1 MYKTVVLKDLKTSE
15 VHDYLNHAIVPRPIC
30 FASTIDAKGNVNLSP
45 FSYFNLFGLNP
56 PIVIF
61 SPLQRIKDNTSKHT
75 LQNIL
80 EVPEVVINIVSY
92 DMIQQMSLSSCEFPK
107 GTDEFIKSG
116 VTKEPSVL
124 IQPPRVRE
132 SPVQM
137 ECKVV
142 EIKSAGDKGGS
153 ANLVIAE
160 VLLMHINENMLDENG
175 KIDQLKMDVVA
186 RLGGNW
192 YARINANNLFE
203 VEKPNRE
210 FGIGLDNLPG
220 SIKNSKILT
229 GNHLGQ
235 LGGVSA
241 LPDVDPNFEDEKL
254 KNIFQYYSIN
264 PDEMESELHL
274 YAADLLNNGQ
284 VNEAWQV
291 LLALA

>member
-1 MYKTVVLKDLKTSE
+1 MYKTVVLRDLKASE

-61 SPLQRIKDNTSKHT
+61 SPLQRMRDNTSKHT

>member
-1 MYKTVVLKDLKTSE
+1 MYKTVVLKDLKASE
-15 VHDYLNHAIVPRPIC
+15 VHNYLNHAIVPRPIC
-30 FASTIDAKGNVNLSP
+30 FASTIDEKGNVNLSP

-61 SPLQRIKDNTSKHT
+61 SPLQRMRDNTSKHT

-116 VTKEPSVL
+116 FKKEPSVL
-124 IQPPRVRE
+124 IQPPRVHE

-142 EIKSAGDKGGS
+142 EIKSTGDKGGS

-160 VLLMHINENMLDENG
+160 VLLMHINENILDENR

-192 YARINANNLFE
+192 YARINAANLFE

-210 FGIGLDNLPG
+210 LGIGMDNLPA
-220 SIKNSKILT
+220 SIKNSKVLT

-235 LGGVSA
+235 LANVHA
-241 LPDVDPNFEDEKL
+241 LPVIDPSFEDEKL
-254 KNIFQYYSIN
+254 KNIFQYYSID
-264 PDEMESELHL
+264 PEEMESELHL
-274 YAADLLNNGQ
+274 HATDLLNSGK

>member
-1 MYKTVVLKDLKTSE
+1 MYKTVVLKDLNASE
-15 VHDYLNHAIVPRPIC
+15 VHNYLNHAIVPRPIC
-30 FASTIDAKGNVNLSP
+30 FASTIDMKGNVNLSP

-56 PIVIF
+56 PIALF
-61 SPLQRIKDNTSKHT
+61 SPLQRIRDNTSKHT
-75 LQNIL
+75 LQNII

-116 VTKEPSVL
+116 FTKAPSVL
-124 IQPPRVRE
+124 IQPPRVYE

-142 EIKSAGDKGGS
+142 EIKSAGGKGGS

-160 VLLMHINENMLDENG
+160 ILLMHINENLLDENG

-192 YARINANNLFE
+192 YARINATNLFE
-203 VEKPNRE
+203 VAKPNRE
-210 FGIGLDNLPG
+210 LGIGLDNLPA

-235 LGGVSA
+235 LAGVSE
-241 LPDVDPNFEDEKL
+241 LPGIDPNFEDEKL

-264 PDEMESELHL
+264 PDEMEGELHL
-274 YAADLLNNGQ
+274 YAADLLNAGQ